1 MGEVISIL
9 SQVNPVIVL
18 AGVALSCGFFGAPM
32 MIWSALVL
40 MGLYLVGLSQTSL
53 LVVGVIVALI
63 NIPVVRRYV
72 ISFPIMKA
80 MIAFKF
86 LPVISETEKVAI
98 EAGDVWMDKEL
109 FSGKPNIKKMLSQP
123 IAHLSK
129 EEEAFLNGP
138 VATLCDM
145 VNDWEI
151 FKNRKMSEKIWDYLK
166 KEKFFGLIIPK
177 EYGGLGFSPEANSRV
192 IAACSS
198 RSGAIGITVMVPN
211 SLGPAELL
219 IHYGTKEQKD
229 HYLPRLAD
237 GREIPC
243 FGLTEPG
250 AGSDAG
256 SMTSHGEIFQGEDK
270 KLYIKLNWEKRWIT
284 LSGVSTV
291 IGLAFRLMDPNN
303 FLGKGEDI
311 GITCALI
318 PSTTPGISLDKQH
331 DPLGVPFNN
340 CPIVGKD
347 VVVPIDAIIGGTD
360 YAGKGWSMLME
371 CLSAGRGISLPASCT
386 GGSMFMT
393 RATSAFMMVRKQFGT
408 SIGNFEGLHRPMAMI
423 AGTNYLFE
431 AARAYTCAGVG
442 EGLKPPVISAICK
455 YHFTELS
462 RLGCMH
468 AMDIFAGAAITL
480 GPKNL
485 VAKYHLS
492 NPISITVEGANIL
505 TRTLMIFGQG
515 AIRCH
520 PYILDEVQAIESN
533 NLKQFDVAFLSHIGH
548 GFRNS
553 IRYIMLTLT
562 RGWLSFHIGGK
573 LSTYHRRLTWVSAM
587 FAFYADIA
595 LLTLG
600 GALKRKEN
608 LAGRF
613 ADILSWMYLATTVL
627 RRYHAEGHKD
637 DWIYAK
643 WSLEYAFNEIQVA
656 ALDLLDNMGSA
667 YKLPAFLLRCNPI
680 GSPPSDSLCSAM
692 AKHIMTPSKQRDR
705 LTQLCHL
712 PSDAS
717 DQFAKLEETCKKIV
731 EVNPLIK
738 KVKQAIKSK
747 KVPKKAIHLVADD
760 AVKAGVLTQ
769 DEANK
774 IKEVEHLRHDM
785 IQVDSFTKE
794 EYLGKTN
801 SANINQHI
809 NEHVNKQLKQN
820 KTKSDVT

>member
-1 MGEVISIL
+1 MSELITLVSL
-9 SQVNPVIVL
+9 VHPAVVL
-18 AGVALSCGFFGAPM
+18 AIFTVLCGFIGAPM
-32 MIWSALVL
+32 VVWTAIILMALSIIGISA
-40 MGLYLVGLSQTSL
+40 QTFN
-53 LVVGVIVALI
+53 VVVVVAVLI
-63 NIPVVRRYV
+63 NIPQVRRYV
-72 ISFPIMKA
+72 ISLPIMQA
-80 MIAFKF
+80 MITFKF
-86 LPVISETEKVAI
+86 LPTISETEKVAI

-109 FSGKPNIKKMLSQP
+109 FSGKPNLKKMLNQKVHS
-123 IAHLSK
+123 LTK
-129 EEEAFLNGP
+129 EEEAFINGP
-138 VATLCDM
+138 VETLCDM

-151 FKNRKMSEKIWDYLK
+151 FKNRKMPDKVWNYLK

-177 EYGGLGFSPEANSRV
+177 KYGGLEFSPEANSRIV
-192 IAACSS
+192 AKCAS
-198 RSGAIGITVMVPN
+198 RSGAMGITVMVPN

-219 IHYGTKEQKD
+219 THYGTKEQKEF
-229 HYLPRLAD
+229 YLPRLAD

-256 SMTSHGEIFQGEDK
+256 SMTSSGVVFKKNK

-291 IGLAFRLMDPNN
+291 IGLAFRLMDPEN

-318 PSTTPGISLDKQH
+318 PAKTPGITIDTRH

-340 CPIVGKD
+340 CPLKGKD

-393 RATSAFMMVRKQFGT
+393 RAASAYMSVRKQFGT
-408 SIGNFEGLHRPMAMI
+408 EIGNFEGLHRPLATISGM
-423 AGTNYLFE
+423 NYMFE

-442 EGLKPPVISAICK
+442 EGVKPPVISAICK

-468 AMDIFAGAAITL
+468 AMDIFAGAGITL

-520 PYILDEVQAIESN
+520 PYILNEVEAIESKDVK
-533 NLKQFDVAFLSHIGH
+533 LFDHAFMRHIGH

-553 IRYIMLTLT
+553 IRYLLLTLT
-562 RGWLSFHIGGK
+562 RGYLSFHVGHR
-573 LSTYHRRLTWVSAM
+573 LAPYYRRLNWVSAM

-613 ADILSWMYLATTVL
+613 ADVLSWMYLAMTVM
-627 RRYHAEGHKD
+627 RRYKAEGRKE

-643 WSLEYAFNEIQVA
+643 WSLDYAFNELQIA
-656 ALDLLDNMGSA
+656 FLDLLDNLGA
-667 YKLPAFLLRCNPI
+667 PYKLPAFLLRINPL
-680 GSPPSDSLCSAM
+680 GSPPSDKLSSKIAYNT
-692 AKHIMTPSKQRDR
+692 MTPSVQRDR
-705 LTQLCHL
+705 LTALCHI
-712 PSDAS
+712 PAS
-717 DQFAKLEETCKKIV
+717 KNDHFVKLEKAFEKIV
-731 EVNPLIK
+731 KAQPSIR
-738 KVKQAIKSK
+738 KVKKAIKQK
-747 KVPKKAIHLVADD
+747 LLPKKAVELLVDE
-760 AVKAGVLTQ
+760 AVKKHVLTKE
-769 DEANK
+769 EAK
-774 IKEVEHLRHDM
+774 VLKEAEIMRYDM
-785 IQVDSFTKE
+785 IQVDAFTEE
-794 EYLGKTN
+794 EYRGIAKRGD
-801 SANINQHI
+801 IN
-809 NEHVNKQLKQN
+809 KKLKDDFISQMEREIQE
-820 KTKSDVT
+820 S

>member
-1 MGEVISIL
+1 MSTIL
-9 SQVNPVIVL
+9 SFLSMVHPAVL
-18 AGVALSCGFFGAPM
+18 LGGFTLLCGFIGAPM
-32 MIWSALVL
+32 IVWSAIVL
-40 MGLYLVGLSQTSL
+40 MALSLTGISAQTFNIVLGITVL
-53 LVVGVIVALI
+53 L
-63 NIPVVRRYV
+63 NIPMVRRYAL
-72 ISFPIMKA
+72 SLPIMQA
-80 MIAFKF
+80 MITLKF
-86 LPVISETEKVAI
+86 LPSISETEKVAI

-109 FSGKPNIKKMLSQP
+109 FSGMPNLRKMLKQDV
-123 IAHLSK
+123 HKLSK
-129 EEEAFLNGP
+129 DEEAFINGP
-138 VATLCDM
+138 VEKLCDM

-151 FKNRKMSEKIWDYLK
+151 FKNRKMPDKVWNYLK

-177 EYGGLGFSPEANSRV
+177 EYGGLGFSPEANSRIV
-192 IAACSS
+192 AKCAS
-198 RSGAIGITVMVPN
+198 RSGAMGITVMVPN

-219 IHYGTKEQKD
+219 THYGTKEQKE

-256 SMTSHGEIFQGEDK
+256 SMSSSGVVFEKNK
-270 KLYIKLNWEKRWIT
+270 KLYIRLNWEKRWIT

-291 IGLAFRLMDPNN
+291 IGLAFRLMDPDNL
-303 FLGKGEDI
+303 LGKGEDI

-318 PSTTPGISLDKQH
+318 PAKTPGITIDTRH

-340 CPIVGKD
+340 CPLKGKN
-347 VVVPIDAIIGGTD
+347 VVVPLDAIIGGVD

-393 RATSAFMMVRKQFGT
+393 RAASAYMSVRKQFGT
-408 SIGNFEGLHRPMAMI
+408 EIGNFEGLHRPLATI
-423 AGTNYLFE
+423 SGLNYLFE

-442 EGLKPPVISAICK
+442 DGLKPPVISAICK

-468 AMDIFAGAAITL
+468 AMDIFAGAGITL
-480 GPKNL
+480 GPRNL

-520 PYILDEVQAIESN
+520 PHILNEVQAIESKN
-533 NLKQFDVAFLSHIGH
+533 VALFDKAFMSHIGH

-553 IRYIMLTLT
+553 VRYLLLTLT
-562 RGWLSFHIGGK
+562 RGFLSFHVGHRMA
-573 LSTYHRRLTWVSAM
+573 SYYRRLTWVSAM
-587 FAFYADIA
+587 FAFYSDIA

-613 ADILSWMYLATTVL
+613 ADVLSWMYLAMTVM
-627 RRYHAEGHKD
+627 RRYKAEGRKE

-643 WSLEYAFNEIQVA
+643 WSLDYAFNEMQIA
-656 ALDLLDNMGSA
+656 FLDLLDNLGA
-667 YKLPAFLLRCNPI
+667 PYKLPAFLLRINPL
-680 GSPPSDSLCSAM
+680 GSPPSDKLSSKIAYNT
-692 AKHIMTPSKQRDR
+692 MTPSAQRDR
-705 LTQLCHL
+705 LTALCHL
-712 PSDAS
+712 PGDKN
-717 DQFAKLEETCKKIV
+717 DHFVKLEKAFEKIV
-731 EVNPLIK
+731 KVQPLIR
-738 KVKQAIKSK
+738 KVKKAIKQQK
-747 KVPKKAIHLVADD
+747 LPKKAIELLIDD
-760 AVKAGVLTQ
+760 AMKGDILTKN
-769 DEANK
+769 EAK
-774 IKEVEHLRHDM
+774 LLKEAEAMRYDM
-785 IQVDSFTKE
+785 IQVDAFTE
-794 EYLGKTN
+794 SEYRGVSKRGD
-801 SANINQHI
+801 I
-809 NEHVNKQLKQN
+809 KKKLKDEFISQMEREIQD
-820 KTKSDVT
+820 T